1 MTFNEFPF
9 LLIRIRQKPLIF
21 NTSKRDLIIKKKT
34 INDKMRK
41 LFRQTRWS
49 SLSVGENISVTLFV
63 KLNTC
68 RDKIVFSLCDSKY
81 DNIIF

>member
-1 MTFNEFPF
+1 
-9 LLIRIRQKPLIF
+9 
-21 NTSKRDLIIKKKT
+21 
-34 INDKMRK
+34 MRK

-49 SLSVGENISVTLFV
+49 SLSVGENISMTLFV
-63 KLNTC
+63 KLNIC